1 MHTVSIAWDVEYIMT
16 STIREGFKMSKEE
29 VLSYFYTNSTNYGV
43 RRTFIILMC
52 GLLTGMVIY
61 MTYYITSE
69 KIVYN
74 RKFNW
79 SLVAILLITII
90 VMMMISSNIAISLGM
105 VGALSIVRFRTA
117 IKDSRDTIFIFWA
130 IAEGL
135 CTSSQNYRLTF
146 TSVIFIAIV
155 LIISSKIPGIWNRYL
170 LVVTGGETQQ
180 IDREMFQNILTP
192 FVVSQRIRTVNKSAT
207 CAHEE
212 LVLEVKTRGEL
223 NLKVIDELILVP
235 GVETVNWVAESGENI
250 G

>member
-1 MHTVSIAWDVEYIMT
+1 MHIVNIVQAVKFIM
-16 STIREGFKMSKEE
+16 ILIIKRKEIGMSKEE
-29 VLSYFYTNSTNYGV
+29 VLSYFYTNSTNYGI
-43 RRTFIILMC
+43 RRTFVILVC
-52 GLLTGMVIY
+52 GLLVGMVIY
-61 MTYYITSE
+61 ITYYITSE

-79 SLVAILLITII
+79 SLVTILLITII
-90 VMMMISSNIAISLGM
+90 VMMMISSNIAMSLGM

-155 LIISSKIPGIWNRYL
+155 LIVASKVPGIWNRYL
-170 LVVTGGETQQ
+170 LIVSGGGTQT
-180 IDREMFQNILTP
+180 IDREMFQSKLKP
-192 FVVSQRIRTVNKSAT
+192 FIVSQKIRTVNKNAT
-207 CAHEE
+207 HEE
-212 LVLEVKTRGEL
+212 LILEVKTRGEL
-223 NLKVIDELILVP
+223 DLKVIDELILVP
-235 GVETVNWVAESGENI
+235 GVETVNWVAESGESV